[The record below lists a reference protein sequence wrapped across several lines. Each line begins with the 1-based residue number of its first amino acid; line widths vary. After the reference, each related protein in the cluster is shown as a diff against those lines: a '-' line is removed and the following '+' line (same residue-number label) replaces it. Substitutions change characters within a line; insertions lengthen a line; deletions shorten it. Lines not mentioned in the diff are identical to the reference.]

1 MLGNVRAASDTEITR
16 LLANPGE
23 ITRFLY
29 GSGADKCDRLVLNRS
44 WHAIH
49 FVLTGSRLGGESP
62 LNFLASEGTP
72 VGEVDVGYGPA
83 RVLNSQQVRELASA
97 LILIEPDEVARRV
110 DPRRFDEEEIYP
122 GNWGDNGYD
131 ANFVQA
137 NYRELRDFVLRA
149 AQQGQGLIV
158 YIN

>member
-1 MLGNVRAASDTEITR
+1 MIGNLRAASDADIAR

-23 ITRFLY
+23 ITRYLY
-29 GSGADKCDRLVLNRS
+29 GSRAEPCERLVLDRA

-49 FVLTGSRLGGESP
+49 YLLTGSRLGGDAP

-83 RVLNSQQVRELASA
+83 RVLSSQQVRQLASA
-97 LILIEPDEVARRV
+97 LIMIDPDEVGRRV
-110 DPRRFDEEEIYP
+110 DLAQFQAEGIYP
-122 GNWGDNGYD
+122 GDWLRDGND
-131 ANFVQA
+131 AEFVVS
-137 NYRELRDFVLRA
+137 NYRQLREFVMRA
-149 AQQGQGLIV
+149 AQDGNGLIL